1 MKRTIINPHKVNQK
15 LYVFLVLLSL
25 IILFISL
32 TIQVNA
38 PKESSSLS
46 VFADAIKNL
55 SYGCIASTLVAWIID
70 IANTRNLNKKAN
82 DIYDSIYGDLQ
93 FRIGAFIAT
102 WAELCAVAF
111 KDKNYYEEK
120 YTWAAW
126 YEITKENYHKC
137 EPNQQKHLL
146 DFFYGQLSY
155 AEKEVNK
162 SIEYLQSQRYMLTM
176 NDAMNDEIDGILSD
190 FQFEFHAL
198 ALDLSHRDDPE
209 MFWEHMDAIAKD
221 LVNYIENWA
230 DIRYYNVLLFKPYGF
245 FKDLSER
252 IAAMLKSE
260 RMNADTNNKKP
271 SIRKQVLIQK
281 ISNVKRI
288 AKRDSRGSSYI
299 QIQIATKRLQ
309 EFYSN
314 PDIMRNQSFLL
325 WRYTELEKRERI
337 WNSFWIP
344 LFFSIFTFECL
355 SKILQTVKTDTG
367 TIIDI
372 LKAITHMEIWFQVVC
387 YGLAILFVV
396 GICTLVYYFVH
407 LIKLI
412 TNSFTRNPASTIVE
426 NELCILRT
434 LLRFHEIVLDENSEM
449 ERIKALFNDK
459 D

>member
-1 MKRTIINPHKVNQK
+1 MKRTIINPHKVNHK
-15 LYVFLVLLSL
+15 LYILLVFLSL
-25 IILFISL
+25 ITLFISL
-32 TIQVNA
+32 AMQVKVLSA
-38 PKESSSLS
+38 GSFSS
-46 VFADAIKNL
+46 VFADTIKNL

-93 FRIGAFIAT
+93 FRIGVFVAT

-111 KDKNYYEEK
+111 KDKDYYGEK
-120 YTWAAW
+120 HTWTAW
-126 YEITKENYHKC
+126 YEITKNNYHKC

-209 MFWEHMDAIAKD
+209 IFWSHMDAIAKD
-221 LVNYIENWA
+221 LINYIGNWT

-245 FKDLSER
+245 FKNSNER
-252 IAAMLKSE
+252 IAAILTSE
-260 RMNADTNNKKP
+260 RMDTVNKKQ
-271 SIRKQVLIQK
+271 SVWKQALIPT
-281 ISNVKRI
+281 ISNIKRS
-288 AKRDSRGSSYI
+288 AKRDSHGNSYI

-314 PDIMRNQSFLL
+314 PNIMENQDFLL
-325 WRYTELEKRERI
+325 WRYTELEKREKR

-344 LFFSIFTFECL
+344 LFFSIFTLERL
-355 SKILQTVKTDTG
+355 SRMLQRMETDTSAA
-367 TIIDI
+367 IDI
-372 LKAITHMEIWFQVVC
+372 LKAVAHEGIWFQVIC
-387 YGLAILFVV
+387 CGLVLLFIVAV
-396 GICTLVYYFVH
+396 CTLVSYFVH
-407 LIKLI
+407 LII
-412 TNSFTRNPASTIVE
+412 SSFTRNPASTIVE

-434 LLRFHEIVLDENSEM
+434 LLQLHKIVLDENSEM
-449 ERIKALFNDK
+449 ERIKALFNAK